1 MTTQETQNTAQNQHD
16 LTVLSSK
23 VSGVKANYKYVFG
36 GSVATCMLIGGLL
49 GTLSNQGS
57 TPGETV
63 MNPSE
68 SEVVPEA
75 RPSQINSNATSN
87 EQQSSEVVK
96 FTGIDLPVTNTLCT
110 KKGNFCIYGLADLV
124 KNESGTANYRF
135 SGVANGEQVNINGT
149 IKIDNIERD
158 TDGNRI
164 FYFGFEDDQSNTTIG
179 WAAAGG
185 FTLAQDPDPKKPG
198 ILTKFKTM
206 RSYGPKT
213 PVGLENTSYLFP
225 N

>member
-1 MTTQETQNTAQNQHD
+1 MNTHNQNTAQNQHD
-16 LTVLSSK
+16 LTVLSAK
-23 VSGVKANYKYVFG
+23 VSGVKSSYKYVFG
-36 GSVATCMLIGGLL
+36 GSVAACMLFGGLF
-49 GTLSNQGS
+49 GALSNQS
-57 TPGETV
+57 SPQRETSI
-63 MNPSE
+63 NRYE
-68 SEVVPEA
+68 SEVVAETRSP
-75 RPSQINSNATSN
+75 QINSNDSFN
-87 EQQSSEVVK
+87 EPQSSEVVK

-124 KNESGTANYRF
+124 KNESGSANYRF
-135 SGVANGEQVNINGT
+135 SDVANGEQVNINGI

-158 TDGNRI
+158 ANGFRT

-198 ILTKFKTM
+198 ILTKFKTV

>member
-1 MTTQETQNTAQNQHD
+1 M
-16 LTVLSSK
+16 
-23 VSGVKANYKYVFG
+23 
-36 GSVATCMLIGGLL
+36 ATCMLIGGLF
-49 GTLSNQGS
+49 GALSNQS
-57 TPGETV
+57 SPLGETV
-63 MNPSE
+63 KYPSD

-75 RPSQINSNATSN
+75 RPSQINSSTSSN
-87 EQQSSEVVK
+87 EPQSSEIVK

-135 SGVANGEQVNINGT
+135 SDVANGEQVNINGT
-149 IKIDNIERD
+149 IKIDNIERGS
-158 TDGNRI
+158 DGNRT
-164 FYFGFEDDQSNTTIG
+164 FYFGFEDDQSNTTTG

-198 ILTKFKTM
+198 ILTKFKTV